1 MTISPP
7 PFKREDHIY
16 SNPAFAEFL
25 KDAVRVFNGSPVTAL
40 PPPSFAGSGVY
51 ALYCTATTG
60 PYAKFGKEINRL
72 AYKVPIYVG
81 KAVPPGWRQSRQLEN
96 TEDTSTSLSSRLRQ
110 HCRSIEQ
117 GRGLDPVD
125 FACRFLIFEGV
136 SIAMI
141 AAVEASL
148 IGLYTPIWNSVVD
161 GFGNHDPG
169 AKRAA
174 GRLTQWDSLHP
185 GRKWVKG
192 MTGDPQN
199 AKAVLKRVRDYMV
212 GLR

>member
-1 MTISPP
+1 MSIPLI
-7 PFKREDHIY
+7 PFKREDHVY

-25 KDAVRVFNGSPVTAL
+25 KDAVRAFNGSPVAPL
-40 PPPSFAGSGVY
+40 PPPSFTGSGVY
-51 ALYCTATTG
+51 ALYCTASTG
-60 PYAKFGKEINRL
+60 PYAKFGREINRL
-72 AYKVPIYVG
+72 EYKTPIYVG

-96 TEDTSTSLSSRLRQ
+96 VEDTSSALSGRLRQ
-110 HCRSIEQ
+110 HARSIEQ
-117 GRGLDPVD
+117 GKGLTPAD

-136 SIAMI
+136 SVAMI

-148 IGLYTPIWNSVVD
+148 IGLYTPLWNSVVD

-169 AKRAA
+169 KKRAA

-185 GRKWVKG
+185 GRAWVSG
-192 MTGDPQN
+192 MTGDPQD
-199 AKAVLKRVRDYMV
+199 AKVVLKRVKDYMA